1 MRQLS
6 SLEKKAEVKLAKRIK
21 PKTHFSL
28 KEILRLMEQH
38 RMNCNHLD
46 DMEKVEFISLIN
58 NNFKFDDKVILERI
72 FQAFDGEKVLIFNI
86 IYKWLSIS
94 KFNFQD
100 GVISREEYVMGLS
113 IFLFGTEKEQ
123 IRYFGYCYRDIISL
137 LSVEILLQCL

>member
-72 FQAFDGEKVLIFNI
+72 FQAFDGEKVLT
-86 IYKWLSIS
+86 LSI
-94 KFNFQD
+94 NGYLFQND
-100 GVISREEYVMGLS
+100 
-113 IFLFGTEKEQ
+113 IFRMELFRARNT
-123 IRYFGYCYRDIISL
+123 F
-137 LSVEILLQCL
+137 SVSAFSCLAQRKNK

>member
-6 SLEKKAEVKLAKRIK
+6 SLEKKAEVKLAKHIR
-21 PKTHFSL
+21 PKTHFTL

-72 FQAFDGEKVLIFNI
+72 FQAFDVEKVH
-86 IYKWLSIS
+86 IS
-94 KFNFQD
+94 YLHLFHEE
-100 GVISREEYVMGLS
+100 IS
-113 IFLFGTEKEQ
+113 F
-123 IRYFGYCYRDIISL
+123 
-137 LSVEILLQCL
+137 